1 MSEYYT
7 KEVQFHLIPIGTIFD
22 YYYTTKD
29 GKMLHPLVLKIERQF
44 DRINKGVVI
53 NAIPTA
59 ESSDSNNIGG
69 YFFYDNDLV
78 QPLQC
83 RYIVI

>member
-1 MSEYYT
+1 MSEYCI

-22 YYYTTKD
+22 YYSIKD
-29 GKMLHPLVLKIERQF
+29 GKLFHPLVLKTEKHF
-44 DRINKGVVI
+44 DSINKGVVI